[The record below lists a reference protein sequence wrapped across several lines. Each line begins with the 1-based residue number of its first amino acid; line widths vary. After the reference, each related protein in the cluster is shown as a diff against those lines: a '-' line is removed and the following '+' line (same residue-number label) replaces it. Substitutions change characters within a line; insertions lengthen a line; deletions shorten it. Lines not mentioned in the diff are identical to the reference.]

1 MSFLANTDVASRQI
15 QEEEV
20 LQRSR
25 RITDIIGTVM
35 LLAFTIY
42 GSINE
47 QAWANNESSELSAN
61 TPSVNSDSA
70 HLFPR
75 VGVMG
80 RPSMAE
86 LDYILSKLDHYEYD
100 YSIPKQEEEENQDAA
115 SDGIS
120 MDNVEYVATLIE
132 SEAGNVKSMDGRV
145 SIALTAFKRV
155 ESSKYPDNLTDV
167 VEQPYQ
173 YADLVGYYSDK
184 SYDAAVRAISL
195 WEEGTDDT
203 VLPDGYL
210 YFFGYKQQNWFY
222 RYKSDGVI
230 EFYTLPGQTITD
242 DVWQAF
248 REIVSKEV
256 PAEEAETEVQDAI
269 GETLD
274 EQQAADAAA
283 TTTTEDVEVAD
294 TSTTAT
300 SVSEENDTATE
311 AVSQT
316 EEEAAINAA
325 DSTSL

>member
-25 RITDIIGTVM
+25 RIADIIGTVV

-42 GSINE
+42 GGINE
-47 QAWANNESSELSAN
+47 QTWANNESSELSAN

-70 HLFPR
+70 RLFPK

-100 YSIPKQEEEENQDAA
+100 YSDQEQEEDENQDAA
-115 SDGIS
+115 SNGIS
-120 MDNVEYVATLIE
+120 MENVEYVATLIE
-132 SEAGNVKSMDGRV
+132 SEAGNVNSMEGRV

-155 ESSKYPDNLTDV
+155 ESSKYPDTLTDV

-222 RYKSDGVI
+222 RYKSDGGV

-248 REIVSKEV
+248 REIVLNEV

-274 EQQAADAAA
+274 EQAADAAA
-283 TTTTEDVEVAD
+283 TTTTEDVEAAD

-316 EEEAAINAA
+316 EEEAVINAA

>member
-15 QEEEV
+15 HEEGV

-25 RITDIIGTVM
+25 RIANIFGCVI
-35 LLAFTIY
+35 LLVSTIY
-42 GSINE
+42 GGINE

-70 HLFPR
+70 YLFPK

-86 LDYILSKLDHYEYD
+86 LDYILSRLDHYEYD
-100 YSIPKQEEEENQDAA
+100 FPGQEREEDENQDAA
-115 SDGIS
+115 SNGIS
-120 MDNVEYVATLIE
+120 MENVEYVATLIE
-132 SEAGNVKSMDGRV
+132 SEAGNVNSMEGRI

-155 ESSKYPDNLTDV
+155 ESSKYPDNLTEV

-173 YADLVGYYSDK
+173 YADLVGYYSEK
-184 SYDAAVRAISL
+184 SYDAAVKAISL

-222 RYKSDGVI
+222 RYKSDGGI

-248 REIVSKEV
+248 REIVLKEV
-256 PAEEAETEVQDAI
+256 PAGEAETEVQDAI

-274 EQQAADAAA
+274 EQAADAAA
-283 TTTTEDVEVAD
+283 TTTTEDAEAAD

-316 EEEAAINAA
+316 EEEAVINAA

>member
-1 MSFLANTDVASRQI
+1 M
-15 QEEEV
+15 
-20 LQRSR
+20 QRSR
-25 RITDIIGTVM
+25 RIANIFGTVV

-70 HLFPR
+70 HLFPK

-86 LDYILSKLDHYEYD
+86 LDHILSELDHYEYD
-100 YSIPKQEEEENQDAA
+100 YPDHEQEEEENQDAA

-155 ESSKYPDNLTDV
+155 ESNKYPDNLTDV

-173 YADLVGYYSDK
+173 YADLVGYYSEK
-184 SYDAAVRAISL
+184 SYDVAVRAIRL

-222 RYKSDGVI
+222 RYKSDGGI

-248 REIVSKEV
+248 REIVLKEV
-256 PAEEAETEVQDAI
+256 PVEEAETEVQDAI

-274 EQQAADAAA
+274 EQAADVAA
-283 TTTTEDVEVAD
+283 TTTTEDVEAAD

>member
-25 RITDIIGTVM
+25 RITNIFGTVV

-42 GSINE
+42 GGINE

-70 HLFPR
+70 HLFPK

-86 LDYILSKLDHYEYD
+86 LDYILSELDHYEYD
-100 YSIPKQEEEENQDAA
+100 YPGHELEEDENQDAA
-115 SDGIS
+115 SNGIS
-120 MDNVEYVATLIE
+120 MENVEYVATLIE
-132 SEAGNVKSMDGRV
+132 SEAGNVSSMEGRV

-222 RYKSDGVI
+222 RNKSDGGI

-248 REIVSKEV
+248 REIVLKEV

-274 EQQAADAAA
+274 EQAADIAA
-283 TTTTEDVEVAD
+283 TTTTEDVEAAD
-294 TSTTAT
+294 TSTTAI